1 LPVRVGSSLGGRML
15 ASLLGSVLGFVLGF
29 VLGCVLGAGVLV
41 AGVPAAGAGAV
52 ACAAP
57 GFGAASASIR
67 DRAAAIV
74 PSATPAT
81 SPKTTSVWILRAMVV
96 CPRVS
101 VLSRC

>member
-1 LPVRVGSSLGGRML
+1 VRVGSSLGGRML

-29 VLGCVLGAGVLV
+29 VLGAGVLV

>member
-29 VLGCVLGAGVLV
+29 VLGAGVLV